1 MVLYTSLCSPDSL
14 PTKRPHVTLSCGS
27 RFFYKNYI
35 FASSVCNTSKSGN
48 TNCKTSIQERQ
59 VTKISCF
66 SGISYN
72 GAICKGEV
80 CVSNPYPC
88 ILYQRI
94 IFFFFSLQIPDF
106 GVSIVFFFFNFHL
119 LVKSHLLKHLEAAQN
134 LALSKTCII
143 AAVLEIKTEIHSL
156 RCDPNVLT
164 VAEVEWVFI
173 ITSVVWRL
181 EKVVS
186 FGI

>member
-1 MVLYTSLCSPDSL
+1 LHLPSAIHQNQEIQIAKQAFKRGRSPKFPASLESVIMVPYVKERCVFLIHIPAYC
-14 PTKRPHVTLSCGS
+14 TKE
-27 RFFYKNYI
+27 
-35 FASSVCNTSKSGN
+35 SS
-48 TNCKTSIQERQ
+48 
-59 VTKISCF
+59 
-66 SGISYN
+66 
-72 GAICKGEV
+72 
-80 CVSNPYPC
+80 
-88 ILYQRI
+88 
-94 IFFFFSLQIPDF
+94 FFFFSLQIPDF

>member
-1 MVLYTSLCSPDSL
+1 M
-14 PTKRPHVTLSCGS
+14 
-27 RFFYKNYI
+27 
-35 FASSVCNTSKSGN
+35 
-48 TNCKTSIQERQ
+48 
-59 VTKISCF
+59 
-66 SGISYN
+66 
-72 GAICKGEV
+72 
-80 CVSNPYPC
+80 
-88 ILYQRI
+88 
-94 IFFFFSLQIPDF
+94 
-106 GVSIVFFFFNFHL
+106 
-119 LVKSHLLKHLEAAQN
+119 KSHLLKHLEAAQN